1 LISLIGLSPAK
12 AAKVSW
18 KVSRLIC
25 LALAAALPCIDPDRD
40 YISSSRDNRI
50 YRRCR
55 ICVFPLLLRLDRFMA
70 RSRMLGGI
78 STTLL
83 ALAITSLAMVRM
95 CVRAYI
101 EASVWVPCGERRNA
115 SMHSV
120 LVRGVARSNIR
131 TLTRAHA
138 SELLTRALT
147 CTDKHICTSTHAHST
162 SKQIHILNSAVCRFR
177 SYPPIPLTPSPA
189 ARECWQLA
197 ANICQGTT
205 RTGGGGNHTCT
216 YASTHTRPCTC

>member
-1 LISLIGLSPAK
+1 
-12 AAKVSW
+12 
-18 KVSRLIC
+18 
-25 LALAAALPCIDPDRD
+25 
-40 YISSSRDNRI
+40 
-50 YRRCR
+50 
-55 ICVFPLLLRLDRFMA
+55 MA

-162 SKQIHILNSAVCRFR
+162 SRQIHILNSAVCRFR
-177 SYPPIPLTPSPA
+177 SYPPIPLTPSSLLQPA
-189 ARECWQLA
+189 SVGSWLQTSAKAQLGPGGAGITRAHTHPHTHAHAHVNARLSILGGRGSGGRTLA
-197 ANICQGTT
+197 GDEEGEEDGDEEEDEDCCPEDEVHVHVVWVRWKCVQWLSGFA
-205 RTGGGGNHTCT
+205 
-216 YASTHTRPCTC
+216 